1 MMVDVEMR
9 EIWLG
14 WRGSGDIKSR
24 VLQIGILLEDEWR
37 QGEWNRAIELV
48 LFYSTWQSIIINVLG

>member
-1 MMVDVEMR
+1 MG

-14 WRGSGDIKSR
+14 FRGSGDIKSR

-48 LFYSTWQSIIINVLG
+48 HVLFDLAKYYY

>member
-1 MMVDVEMR
+1 MR

-14 WRGSGDIKSR
+14 LRGSGDIKSR